1 MIPFSPPRIDD
12 VTTEAVVAALKSG
25 WITTGPRTK
34 QFEKEISAYCGHKTT
49 VAVNSWT
56 TGMQVLLA
64 WWGIKEGDEVIIPAY
79 TYCASANVII
89 HAGATPVMVD
99 LNEGDF
105 NLNVEKVRAAITPRT
120 KAIMAV
126 DISGF
131 PADYDLL
138 RILINE
144 TEIKNQF
151 NPSNELQEKL
161 GRILLL
167 ADAAHSF
174 GALMNG
180 AQATLQSDIAT
191 YSFHA
196 VKNLTTAE
204 GGALCFNLP
213 DSFDHDAI
221 YKQMCTMILHGQ
233 NKDALAKTIKG
244 NWKYDVEEPGFK
256 CNMTDLQAAIGLVEL
271 NRYQESLDRRQ
282 EIFRLYEEGF
292 SNVDWALLPIFKS
305 ENKTSSYHLYLLRI
319 KGISEDQ
326 RDSIIQEIYDC
337 DVSVNVHFQPLPL
350 LTAYKKRGF
359 KMDDYPEAYKKYAN
373 EISLPV
379 YFDLTNQQIQTVINA
394 VIKSVAKIM
403 NKEFVTPNS

>member
-12 VTTEAVVAALKSG
+12 ETIEEVSAALRSG

-34 QFEKEISAYCGHKTT
+34 QFEKEISAYVDCKTT

-56 TGMQVLLA
+56 MGMQVLLN
-64 WWGIKEGDEVIIPAY
+64 WWGIGEGDEVIIPAY
-79 TYCASANVII
+79 TYCASANVIV
-89 HAGATPVMVD
+89 HAGAKPVMVD
-99 LNEGDF
+99 LNVDDF
-105 NLNVEKVRAAITPRT
+105 NVSVEKVREAITPRT
-120 KAIMAV
+120 KAILAV

-138 RILINE
+138 MELIHE
-144 TEIKNQF
+144 AEIKAQF
-151 NPSNELQEKL
+151 NASNELQEKL

-167 ADAAHSF
+167 SDAAHSF
-174 GALMNG
+174 GARMNG
-180 AQATLQSDIAT
+180 RSAATLADITT

-213 DSFDHDAI
+213 DQFDHDVI
-221 YKQMCTMILHGQ
+221 YKEMCVKILHGQ
-233 NKDALAKTIKG
+233 NKDALAKTKKG

-271 NRYQESLDRRQ
+271 RRYQENLDRRK
-282 EIFRLYEEGF
+282 EIFKAYDDAFTQEG
-292 SNVDWALLPIFKS
+292 WAVEPLHTTDSKI
-305 ENKTSSYHLYLLRI
+305 SSYHLYLLRI
-319 KGISEDQ
+319 DGASESQ
-326 RDSIIQEIYDC
+326 RDAIIQEIFEQ

-350 LTAYKKRGF
+350 LTAYKKRGY
-359 KMDDYPEAYKKYAN
+359 DINDYPEAYRKYAN

-379 YFDLTNQQIQTVINA
+379 YFNLTDDQVRTVIKA
-394 VIKSVAKIM
+394 VKKAVAK
-403 NKEFVTPNS
+403 VLHDVVHDL

>member
-12 VTTEAVVAALKSG
+12 KVIAEVTAALQSG

-34 QFEKEISAYCGHKTT
+34 LFEKKITEYCGCKTT

-56 TGMQVLLA
+56 MGMQVILD
-64 WWGIKEGDEVIIPAY
+64 WWGIGEGDEVIIPAY
-79 TYCASANVII
+79 TYCASANVIV
-89 HAGATPVMVD
+89 HSGAKPVMVD
-99 LNEGDF
+99 LNSEDF
-105 NLNVEKVRAAITPRT
+105 NLNVEKVREAITPRT

-138 RILINE
+138 MKLINE
-144 TEIKNQF
+144 PEIKSQFQGSNDLQNQ
-151 NPSNELQEKL
+151 L

-167 ADAAHSF
+167 SDSAHSF

-180 AQATLQSDIAT
+180 KRSGSLADISSF
-191 YSFHA
+191 SFHA

-204 GGALCFNLP
+204 GGALCFQLP
-213 DSFDHDAI
+213 EDFDHEAI
-221 YKQMCTMILHGQ
+221 YRDMCIKILHGQ
-233 NKDALAKTIKG
+233 SKDALAKTQKG

-271 NRYQESLDRRQ
+271 ERYGGNLARRK
-282 EIFRLYEEGF
+282 EIFHRYA
-292 SNVDWALLPIFKS
+292 NAFKS
-305 ENKTSSYHLYLLRI
+305 DSWAIEPAFESESKTSSYHLYLLRI
-319 KGISEDQ
+319 KDVTEEQ
-326 RDSIIQEIYDC
+326 RDAIIQEIFEY

-350 LTAYKKRGF
+350 LTAYKKRGY
-359 KMDDYPEAYKKYAN
+359 KMEDYPEAYAKYAN

-379 YFDLTNQQIQTVINA
+379 YFDLTDEQVDTVIDA
-394 VIKSVAKIM
+394 VRKSVKKVM
-403 NKEFVTPNS
+403 G